1 MYPLLS
7 CGIIQK
13 CLFLEGQRG
22 GIVAEGLCLLQLW
35 KSHYSPS
42 SRVAETH
49 TKTVELIGFF
59 GRRWLTASSPRK
71 TNVPDG
77 KRPSLAQTSLCL
89 GAEDQ
94 RQQWELEG
102 GSCFFSFFVVV
113 VKKNPQEIYLPPSNS
128 FSQVFLLSL
137 QNRTWMLVVLWCYRK
152 LWKVIIGKLSYS
164 GC

>member
-1 MYPLLS
+1 MWNHS
-7 CGIIQK
+7 EMS
-13 CLFLEGQRG
+13 FLGGRKG
-22 GIVAEGLCLLQLW
+22 GIVGEGLCLLQLW
-35 KSHYSPS
+35 KSHYRPS
-42 SRVAETH
+42 SRAAETH
-49 TKTVELIGFF
+49 AKTVELIGFF
-59 GRRWLTASSPRK
+59 GQRWLTASSPRK

-102 GSCFFSFFVVV
+102 GSCFFLLLLKRTR
-113 VKKNPQEIYLPPSNS
+113 KKSISPLPTHFHRFS
-128 FSQVFLLSL
+128 FSRC
-137 QNRTWMLVVLWCYRK
+137 RTELDMLVVLWCCRK